1 MSSWISSRNSSAAPL
16 DTPQRLPEDLERE
29 ILEIV
34 AFKHPETIPTL
45 VRIARRTLLW
55 LEPLLYRVLLL
66 LDDDAIDRI
75 QDRIERKPA
84 ALWRD
89 GPRHL
94 FLSVQSPQEFA
105 RNILSRCTGL
115 EDLMLSCD
123 SGRPREFLP
132 ALEAMQLRR
141 LGVDMSD
148 FFGGQAKMDLRGPA
162 FSSITHLLLMD
173 DHFGDADVDVCAT
186 QLAVLPSLTHLA
198 LVDGVPR
205 ELMLAVLE
213 RCAALYVLVN
223 LRNNFRRHTVQ
234 FVARELGIEDPRLVI
249 LALGM
254 FTKEWVAG
262 AKGGEDF
269 WVRADTFVDKKRK
282 GEIDAATYWIDDDQ
296 IV

>member
-1 MSSWISSRNSSAAPL
+1 MFSWISSR
-16 DTPQRLPEDLERE
+16 TPSGALPNTPPRLPEDLERE

-34 AFKHPETIPTL
+34 AFQHPETIPTL

-55 LEPLLYRVLLL
+55 LEPLLYRVLVL
-66 LDDDAIDRI
+66 LDDAATVRI
-75 QDRIERKPA
+75 QDRIKRKPA

-94 FLSVQSPQEFA
+94 FLSVQSHPEFA
-105 RNILSRCTGL
+105 RTLLSRCTGL
-115 EDLMLSCD
+115 EDLMLYCD
-123 SGRPREFLP
+123 AERPREFLP

-148 FFGGQAKMDLRGPA
+148 FFGAQAKMDLCGPA
-162 FSSITHLLLMD
+162 FASITHLLLMD
-173 DHFGDADVDVCAT
+173 DRFGAADLDVCAA
-186 QLAVLPSLTHLA
+186 QLAALPALTHLA
-198 LVDGVPR
+198 LADDVPR

-213 RCAALYVLVN
+213 RCPALYVLVN
-223 LRNNFRRHTVQ
+223 LRNNFQRHTVQ
-234 FVARELGIEDPRLVI
+234 FVARELGVEDPRLVI
-249 LALGM
+249 LALDM
-254 FTKEWVAG
+254 FTEEWVAG

-269 WVRADTFVDKKRK
+269 WVRADRFVDKKRK